1 MRVSAVFVRYE
12 FLDGQIKRRNFIVNS
27 HWEHIGTLNY
37 PMDLD
42 KIGFI
47 KNYSEMF
54 KSIILSYGQWGCIL
68 HILILM
74 DHKQGYGKNNGIRL
88 IVVFFT

>member
-1 MRVSAVFVRYE
+1 
-12 FLDGQIKRRNFIVNS
+12 
-27 HWEHIGTLNY
+27 
-37 PMDLD
+37 MDLD

-74 DHKQGYGKNNGIRL
+74 DHKQGYGKNNGIRR

>member
-1 MRVSAVFVRYE
+1 
-12 FLDGQIKRRNFIVNS
+12 
-27 HWEHIGTLNY
+27 
-37 PMDLD
+37 MDLD

-74 DHKQGYGKNNGIRL
+74 DHKQGYGKNNRIRR
-88 IVVFFT
+88 IVVFFIWNILQLEDDWKMKVFDNVTSIVRDDMEKNNR